1 MAKRVKVTLFLCSL
15 LLTSC
20 DIRIGFS
27 SSHSASVS
35 SSSPSI
41 ITSTNSGSSTSTS
54 GSTSTSV
61 SSSVSTSSST
71 SVKPSTSVSISTS
84 ASTSTSVH
92 EHLEDPYTHILTN
105 EDRIEFYKTYHEAC
119 CYEDAQYRTI
129 HGLLSGDI
137 EDQNHLPVVKE
148 RPKDSYG
155 RYYRLS
161 DAHYTYRKDGSF
173 ESYTTN
179 TIDGTPGR
187 TIYYNGAYASLNDVA
202 AYLLAF
208 GETPPNTI
216 ADKNAKT
223 EAVENWWK
231 FGRVNDS
238 YYSNDVSKFPY
249 EPELPYDYYYETDF
263 GATGTYKVG
272 SYTETTYNNGNKIN
286 GRMACRFVYTHSS
299 TGDINSRRVFYTY
312 NHYNDFQ
319 EYLNYDFGFG
329 ARFGNETAGNEP
341 DDSVYSNPPTSY
353 EECTIVALR
362 SLI

>member
-1 MAKRVKVTLFLCSL
+1 MAKRIKVALFLCSL

-20 DIRIGFS
+20 DIRFGFS
-27 SSHSASVS
+27 SSHNASVS
-35 SSSPSI
+35 NSSPSV
-41 ITSTNSGSSTSTS
+41 ITSTTSDPS
-54 GSTSTSV
+54 ISI
-61 SSSVSTSSST
+61 SVSTSVNSSSSASNGVSSNVSVSNST
-71 SVKPSTSVSISTS
+71 SSS
-84 ASTSTSVH
+84 ASVH
-92 EHLEDPYTHILTN
+92 EHLEDPYAHILTN
-105 EDRIEFYKTYHEAC
+105 EDRIEFYQNYHEAC
-119 CYEDAQYRTI
+119 CYEDAQYRTA

-148 RPKDSYG
+148 RPKDSQG

-208 GETPPNTI
+208 GETPPNTL

-223 EAVENWWK
+223 EAVDNWWK

-249 EPELPYDYYYETDF
+249 EPELPNDYYYETDF
-263 GATGTYKVG
+263 GASDTYKVG
-272 SYTETTYNNGNKIN
+272 NYTERAYNDGNKIN
-286 GRMACRFVYTHSS
+286 GRMACRFVYTHSD
-299 TGDINSRRVFYTY
+299 TGNINSRRVFYTY

-329 ARFGNETAGNEP
+329 AIFGNETAGNEP
-341 DDSVYSNPPTSY
+341 DVSDTYNPPTSY
-353 EECTIVALR
+353 EECTIVALS